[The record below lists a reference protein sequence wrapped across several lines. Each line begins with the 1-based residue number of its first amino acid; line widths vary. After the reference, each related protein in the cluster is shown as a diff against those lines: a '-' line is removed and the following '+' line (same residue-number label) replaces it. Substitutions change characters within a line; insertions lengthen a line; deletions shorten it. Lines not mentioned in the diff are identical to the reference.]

1 MKNIEIQH
9 PQPIAIPMQRQVSW
23 LTAELDLPLQHH
35 KIAAFRG
42 ALVQV
47 AGREYDLLHNHK
59 AGDQN
64 YEYRYPLIQYRAHNG
79 RAMLVG
85 WEAGAEILREVLL
98 KVRAIKLE
106 GKELP
111 LRLHRLQE
119 GSCHLQLSEKVKSYR
134 LQSWLPLNEEN
145 YEKWLHLDRYVDRIA
160 LLESIL
166 VGHLLRFATA
176 MQWRLPDR
184 LELFIQD
191 IPQHRVVRY
200 RDVPLMAFDVVY
212 CANIE
217 LPPHLALGK
226 AVSHG
231 FGWQIPY
238 QPRERFTSK

>member
-1 MKNIEIQH
+1 MKAIEQQF
-9 PQPIAIPMQRQVSW
+9 PQPLAIPMTRQIYW
-23 LTAELDLPLQHH
+23 LTAQLDLPLQHH

-42 ALVQV
+42 ALVQA

-59 AGDQN
+59 SGDQN
-64 YEYRYPLIQYRAHNG
+64 YEYRYPLIQYRVKDG

-85 WEAGAEILREVLL
+85 WEAGAEVLREVLL
-98 KVRAIKLE
+98 KVRTIKLE

-119 GSCHLQLSEKVKSYR
+119 GSHELRLSEKVQPYR

-145 YEKWLHLDRYVDRIA
+145 YEKWLSLERYTDRIA
-160 LLESIL
+160 LLERIL

-176 MQWRLPDR
+176 MKWRLPDR

-212 CANIE
+212 CANVE

-238 QPRERFTSK
+238 RKK